1 MVVKNYEFDNT
12 QAYLTFPLDCQ
23 GLTHKPEFVS
33 PKTCNALY
41 IIVKI
46 YIERSS
52 NREVNIY
59 TMVVTWLCN
68 ITITTCD

>member
-1 MVVKNYEFDNT
+1 MLVKRYELDNT
-12 QAYLTFPLDCQ
+12 LAYLTFSLDYR
-23 GLTHKPEFVS
+23 GLTHKPEYVS
-33 PKTCNALY
+33 LKTCNALY

-59 TMVVTWLCN
+59 TMVVTLLCN
-68 ITITTCD
+68 DTVTTCD